1 MFEIKYSGDGQTKK
15 FVFSFPFF
23 TPSDVFVMLNGDV
36 IHSGYQLSTVSN
48 QESSD
53 IPYSGGTVTFDVAPK
68 LGDNIKIFRRI
79 GVSRVVDYQPTKPID
94 PQALNQ
100 DFSFMLEKLKD
111 FDGMLTDF
119 YDKYS
124 DIINSDSYNVFTQ
137 KLDDINNKLNA
148 LGGID
153 NIGKKSD
160 ITALQNATSFTAS
173 GKESVVSW
181 LQINGKFINANFLGT
196 EAGGYLYTPEAHGIL
211 SVVFTANVSGDAAV
225 EAPDAK
231 TIYHKSITVNARETI
246 LLPVHKGLQIKFTVP
261 ALKEV
266 NYQRL
271 FLFKGEQ

>member
-119 YDKYS
+119 YYKYS
-124 DIINSDSYNVFTQ
+124 EIINSDSYNVFTQ

-153 NIGKKSD
+153 NIGKKSE

-173 GKESVVSW
+173 GKENVVSW
-181 LQINGKFINANFLGT
+181 LQINGTFVNANFLGT
-196 EAGGYLYTPEAHGIL
+196 EAGTYTYTPEAHGLL
-211 SVVFTANVSGDAAV
+211 SLVFMVSTAGDVAIEAPGSRTIYNKRANVG
-225 EAPDAK
+225 E
-231 TIYHKSITVNARETI
+231 RETI
-246 LLPVHKGLQIKFTVP
+246 LLPVHKGLSTKFAVP
-261 ALKEV
+261 ALREV

-271 FLFKGEQ
+271 FLFMGEQ

>member
-23 TPSDVFVMLNGDV
+23 TPSDVFVMLNGDL

-53 IPYSGGTVTFDVAPK
+53 IPYSGGTITFDVAPK

-124 DIINSDSYNVFTQ
+124 EIINSDSYNVFTQ

-153 NIGKKSD
+153 NIGKKSE
-160 ITALQNATSFTAS
+160 ITALQNATSFTAA
-173 GKESVVSW
+173 GKDNVISW
-181 LQINGKFINANFLGT
+181 SLLDGRAINLNFLGV
-196 EAGGYLYTPEAHGIL
+196 EAGQYSYNPEAHGVMSLVLTSSTSSDCSIL
-211 SVVFTANVSGDAAV
+211 
-225 EAPDAK
+225 APDGK
-231 TIYHKSITVNARETI
+231 TIYNKKLTAGFRETI
-246 LLPVHKGLQIKFTVP
+246 LLSVHKGLEIKVSVP
-261 ALKEV
+261 KLSELS
-266 NYQRL
+266 YQRL
-271 FLFKGEQ
+271 FFFKGA

>member
-124 DIINSDSYNVFTQ
+124 EIINSDSYNVFTQ

-153 NIGKKSD
+153 NIGKKSE
-160 ITALQNATSFTAS
+160 ITALQNATSFTAA
-173 GKESVVSW
+173 GKDNVISW
-181 LQINGKFINANFLGT
+181 SLLDGRAINLNFLGV
-196 EAGGYLYTPEAHGIL
+196 EAGQYSYNPEAHGVMSLVLTSSTSSDCSIL
-211 SVVFTANVSGDAAV
+211 
-225 EAPDAK
+225 APDGK
-231 TIYHKSITVNARETI
+231 TIYNKKLTAGFRETI
-246 LLPVHKGLQIKFTVP
+246 LLSVHKGLEIKVSVP
-261 ALKEV
+261 KLSELS
-266 NYQRL
+266 YQRL
-271 FLFKGEQ
+271 FFFKGA